1 MEIFED
7 HSLKLLNAFGVEAR
21 AKYFL
26 QADSREEIIQFIR
39 ESTFRGQPLL
49 ILNGGS
55 NMLFTKDFDGLVVKI
70 NHAGFTLLRNE
81 GDDAV
86 FRVNAGANW
95 DRFVQGTL
103 KLGYAGLENLSM
115 IPGNAGSA
123 PIQNIGAYGVEQKD
137 TFESLEAID
146 RETGEIRTFTKKE
159 CEFGYRNSIFKGPL
173 KNRYIILS
181 VDYRLSKTSKPH
193 LEYGAIRNELEQLGI
208 AGNPSPEQVA
218 QAVCNIR
225 SSKLPDPEEL
235 GNAGSFFKNPV
246 INNSEFE
253 KLQKTYP
260 GIPAWPLED
269 GTVKIAAGWLID
281 QLGWKGTRRGD
292 AGVCKTQA
300 LVLVNYG
307 KASGSEIHNLAMDI
321 QKSVIKKYGITLEPE
336 VNII

>member
-1 MEIFED
+1 MEILKD
-7 HSLKLLNAFGVEAR
+7 YSLKHLNTFGVEAR
-21 AKYFL
+21 AKQFV
-26 QADSREEIIQFIR
+26 QADSRDEIISFVR
-39 ESTFRGQPLL
+39 ERRIHGQPVL

-55 NMLFTKDFDGLVVKI
+55 NILFTKDFEGLVIKI
-70 NHAGFTLLRNE
+70 NNSGFTLLRDE
-81 GDDAV
+81 GDDAI

-95 DRFVQGTL
+95 DQFVRDTL
-103 KLGYAGLENLSM
+103 KPGYSGLQNLSM

-137 TFESLEAID
+137 TFESLEAIE

-159 CEFGYRNSIFKGPL
+159 CDFGYRNSIFKGKL

-181 VDYRLSKTSKPH
+181 VDYRLSKIPKLH
-193 LEYGAIRNELEQLGI
+193 LEYGAIKNELDRMGFLKDL
-208 AGNPSPEQVA
+208 SPQQVA
-218 QAVCNIR
+218 HAVRNIR

-246 INNSEFE
+246 ISNAEFE
-253 KLQKTYP
+253 KLQKSHSE
-260 GIPAWPLED
+260 IPAWPLED

-307 KASGSEIHNLAMDI
+307 KATGAEIHRLALDI
-321 QKSVIKKYGITLEPE
+321 QKSVVEKYDIALEPE